1 MLICPCVI
9 TTVCAIMFLMCLHHR
24 LYDLV
29 NNIKVGGFISICVSM
44 LWISNLIL
52 TLHHES
58 SWAVN
63 EIGEIKMANL
73 YYFTWAC
80 VFNASM
86 LMSVYVKQILHA
98 ESEGLMVRLFKTFL
112 SLLWFSSL
120 TIAFG
125 RPN

>member
-1 MLICPCVI
+1 
-9 TTVCAIMFLMCLHHR
+9 
-24 LYDLV
+24 
-29 NNIKVGGFISICVSM
+29 M

-80 VFNASM
+80 VFNTSM
-86 LMSVYVKQILHA
+86 LMSAYVKKMLHA
-98 ESEGLMVRLFKTFL
+98 KSEALMVRLLQL
-112 SLLWFSSL
+112 SCLD
-120 TIAFG
+120 
-125 RPN
+125 